1 MERHEFSKEEC
12 SSGASLGVKKSRLQR
27 CQARHVSLNMLSA
40 FTRSLR
46 CVCGSSWVCPPRPAG
61 SSVTH
66 LLTIRIGRCSLGTV
80 SCWARRL

>member
-46 CVCGSSWVCPPRPAG
+46 CVCGSS
-61 SSVTH
+61 
-66 LLTIRIGRCSLGTV
+66 
-80 SCWARRL
+80 